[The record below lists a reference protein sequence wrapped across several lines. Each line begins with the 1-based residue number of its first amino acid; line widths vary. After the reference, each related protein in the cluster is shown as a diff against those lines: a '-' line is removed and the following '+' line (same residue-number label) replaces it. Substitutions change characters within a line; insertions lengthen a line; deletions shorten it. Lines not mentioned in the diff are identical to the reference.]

1 MQSRRQKAWFALLL
15 VAMVLNIFS
24 GIAAAQVPAVP
35 PGTIA
40 QINQLNQLNYSTDYG
55 QKALDWIAHGT
66 DTPVFGDKS
75 LLSVVSLT
83 LNAIGLAMMAW
94 LAVIGGATYIAQ
106 TANKGVPGG
115 QVISSFWAPIRIATA
130 TILLFPLGSGYSTL
144 QYGVMTIAEKGNA
157 HGSYVMGVG
166 LDYLYDFGAY
176 RAPGIPDGKAVL
188 YSLIESEVCRQ
199 YINSYTGKETISI
212 VPTTGREGGNL
223 VAKLAY
229 RYNEAPTWGKLNNPR
244 NDYCGA
250 VSFSID
256 HNNNYEVDALG
267 IGNIK
272 FWRDGQSAK
281 DGAPP
286 MISQG
291 QFELLN
297 KMQGHAASIAQRI
310 LADEGAL
317 RALQRQGQS
326 AQSTYQQAVA
336 SLNGQIIGAA
346 ADAQKAILEYNSES
360 QRIIANAVNTI
371 NDAKNEEDKS
381 AGWIEQTKAM
391 GWPALGTIFWQIN
404 INQSEI
410 NKLGASFGSSIT
422 SPNVDAEWLADERFV
437 EVSARIQGLIKQHAA
452 IAKAQ
457 PVVTNQTLGQP
468 DSIPSLSAIGD
479 AGSEGDG
486 WVDGL
491 KSGVYEFFAA
501 GLKSMLFKN
510 SPDDLIINMQYF
522 GSGLSTM
529 AEIGWWAKTIKIR
542 MSQGMLESAGKAA
555 ADLTNKVSGIPV
567 IGWFARGGGAAA
579 EGTSKGTSFVLDDV
593 SYMLNYLILALVV
606 VGFTLGVV
614 LPTIPLFIW
623 LMGVVSWML
632 FYIEC
637 LLVSPMWM
645 AAHGTAEKDGW
656 GSEHTRQGYML
667 MIGLYLNP
675 ILRVAGFF
683 AIFVALKPLS
693 WLVSW
698 FFDYVQGV
706 VVSGFMFIFILLG
719 SLMISAIFVYSV
731 MVRVFGLPSE
741 LFERGLRWINGGQE
755 VTGDSQGEREGRTNI
770 AAFVSK
776 TEGAA
781 GGVKKKGSG
790 DGLSPTPTNP
800 GGPPTPGGTTT

>member
-1 MQSRRQKAWFALLL
+1 MQSRRLLTCMSLLL
-15 VAMVLNIFS
+15 VALALSVLS
-24 GIAAAQVPAVP
+24 GVASAQS

-40 QINQLNQLNYSTDYG
+40 QINELNQTNYSNDFG
-55 QKALDWIAHGT
+55 QKALNWIAHGT
-66 DTPVFGDKS
+66 DTPTFGDKS

-83 LNAIGLAMMAW
+83 LNAIALAMMAW

-130 TILLFPLGSGYSTL
+130 TILLFPLSSGYSTL
-144 QYGVMTIAEKGNA
+144 QYGVMTVAEKGNA
-157 HGSYVMGVG
+157 HGTYLMGVG
-166 LDYLYDFGAY
+166 LDYLYAYGAY
-176 RAPGIPDGKAVL
+176 RAPGIPDGTAIL

-212 VPTTGREGGNL
+212 VPKSGRESGNL

-229 RYNEAPTWGKLNNPR
+229 RYNEAATWGKANNPR

-250 VSFSID
+250 VAFTID
-256 HNNNYEVDALG
+256 HNDLPTKGYWGD
-267 IGNIK
+267 K
-272 FWRDGQSAK
+272 QSAQY
-281 DGAPP
+281 GAPP
-286 MISQG
+286 LISQG
-291 QFELLN
+291 QFALLN
-297 KMQGHAASIAQRI
+297 KMQAHAASIAQAI
-310 LADEGAL
+310 LADEKAL
-317 RALQRQGQS
+317 RALQYQGQS

-336 SLNGQIIGAA
+336 SLNGQITGAA
-346 ADAQKAILEYNSES
+346 RKVQEAIVEYNSES
-360 QRIIANAVNTI
+360 QRIIANAVNAI
-371 NDAKNEEDKS
+371 NDSKNADDNS
-381 AGWIEQTKAM
+381 AGWKEQTMAM

-410 NKLGASFGSSIT
+410 NKLGASFGASIT
-422 SPNVDAEWLADERFV
+422 SPNVDSEWLADERFV
-437 EVSARIQGLIKQHAA
+437 EVSTRIQGLIKQHAA

-457 PVVTNQTLGQP
+457 SVQTNQTLAQP

-510 SPDDLIINMQYF
+510 SSDDLIINMQYF
-522 GSGLSTM
+522 GSSLSTM
-529 AEIGWWAKTIKIR
+529 AEVGWWAKTIKIR
-542 MSQGMLESAGKAA
+542 MSQGMAEAWGKAA
-555 ADLTNKVSGIPV
+555 ADVSNKVSGIPV
-567 IGWFARGGGAAA
+567 IGWFARAGGAAA
-579 EGTSKGTSFVLDDV
+579 EGGSKGLSLILDDV
-593 SYMLNYLILALVV
+593 SHMLNYLILALVV
-606 VGFTLGVV
+606 VGFTLSVV

-623 LMGVVSWML
+623 LMGVVSWLL

-683 AIFVALKPLS
+683 AIFVALKPLA

-698 FFDYVQGV
+698 FIDYVQGV
-706 VVSGFMFIFILLG
+706 VVSGFMFIFLLLG
-719 SLMISAIFVYSV
+719 SLMISAIFAYSV

-776 TEGAA
+776 SEGAA
-781 GGVKKKGSG
+781 AHVRKRNFADS
-790 DGLSPTPTNP
+790 LTPSP
-800 GGPPTPGGTTT
+800 GGPGGAPTPGSNS